1 MRKIIISFLAVGISL
16 SSFLLALLA
25 PSPARADWNS
35 GNFISE
41 YLFADI
47 NDMNTVDI
55 QSFLISKNSYLK
67 DLAENGR
74 SAAQIIYDAAHG
86 GGEATLTMSGIAIN
100 SGTGTISPE
109 VILTTLQKEQSLITR
124 TSRDDD
130 ALRKAMGF
138 GCPDSGSCNPAY
150 AGFTKQVENGAWQL
164 RFNYERA
171 QGRGFADYQAGQTMN
186 FDGTNVFLANRA
198 VASLYRYT
206 PHLSGNQSFYTIYS
220 KYFGI
225 PTYAFLLVDQGP
237 WSGPGSS
244 GNPLSPG
251 QDVTLWARFQN
262 VGILDWVNGGDYPM
276 NLGAAWPQDRISP
289 FINSNRAT
297 NLAEARVSPGG
308 TGTFRFAAKAPRNP
322 GVYVEHFEPVIE
334 KQKWMNTG
342 LSWQLTVGNP
352 TTVAQVIEQAP
363 KATDAKVHLSPNQ
376 STNLFV
382 RIQNSSG
389 ATWYSDN
396 AGVTPYVMR
405 LGTANP
411 HDRKSAFLG
420 NLSPRVY
427 MNETAVPVGQS
438 ATFSIPITAPSQK
451 GEYREFFDPVV
462 EGFAWINTG
471 LHWDIVVE

>member
-1 MRKIIISFLAVGISL
+1 MKKTIIIL
-16 SSFLLALLA
+16 SVLILTITSVLGVFY
-25 PSPARADWNS
+25 PTEKARADFNN

-41 YLFADI
+41 YLFTDI
-47 NDMNTVDI
+47 GDMSTNDV
-55 QSFLISKNSYLK
+55 QSFLISRGSFLK
-67 DLAENGR
+67 DFAENGR

-86 GGEATLTMSGIAIN
+86 FGDATLSMSGISLN
-100 SGTGTISPE
+100 SGTGTVSPE
-109 VILTTLQKEQSLITR
+109 VILTTLQKEQSLMTMG
-124 TSRDDD
+124 SRDDN

-138 GCPDSGSCNPAY
+138 ACPDSGGCNPSY
-150 AGFTKQVENGAWQL
+150 SGFTKQVENGAWQL
-164 RFNYERA
+164 RFNMERA
-171 QGRGFADYQAGQTMN
+171 SGHGFSDYQSGQTMN
-186 FDGTNVFLANRA
+186 FDGANVFLSNRA

-206 PHLSGNQSFYTIYS
+206 PHISGNQSFYTIYS
-220 KYFGI
+220 KYFGV
-225 PTYAFLLVDQGP
+225 PTYAFLLTEQGP

-251 QDVTLWARFQN
+251 QDVTLWAKFQN
-262 VGILDWVNGGDYPM
+262 VGILDWVNGGDFPM
-276 NLGAAWPQDRISP
+276 NLGATWPQDRVSP

-297 NLAEARVSPGG
+297 GLAEARVSPGG
-308 TGTFRFAAKAPRNP
+308 VGTFTFIAKAPRNP
-322 GVYVEHFEPVIE
+322 GTYIEHFEPVIE
-334 KQKWMNTG
+334 RQKWMNTG

-352 TTVAQVIEQAP
+352 TTVAQIIEQAP

-382 RIQNSSG
+382 RVQNSSG

-405 LGTANP
+405 LGTSNP

-420 NLSPRVY
+420 NTAARVF
-427 MNETAVPVGQS
+427 MDQTIVPVGQS
-438 ATFSIPITAPSQK
+438 ATFSIPITAPAQK

-462 EGFAWINTG
+462 EGFGWINTG